1 MYGGIMYQEMYSE
14 MMKTFE
20 ENGIFIPQHV
30 EYSQPEVKYFI
41 YNDNQ
46 SNRSD
51 LEKLCLT

>member
-1 MYGGIMYQEMYSE
+1 MYQGIYSE

-20 ENGIFIPQHV
+20 ENGIFIPQRV

-51 LEKLCLT
+51 LEKLCLS

>member
-1 MYGGIMYQEMYSE
+1 MYGGIMYQEIYSE